1 MCFHF
6 MLWNLCKT
14 ALFVRFLRQAQISI
28 LEIFHIFLCLKFSP
42 SLNSNKNYHFSKFSL
57 YHIWSPVAQLAEQV
71 AVNHW
76 VRGSSPCWGAIS
88 TRKGYSSINRWY
100 PFLAQGLRP
109 MEKAPKWPWACRRAV
124 NHSYLFTNVSMNA
137 WFYILRLRS
146 GTLYPGATKNLEERY
161 KAHIAGNA
169 CRTTKLD
176 LPVEVVYSESFPT
189 FSDARKREAQ
199 IKRWS
204 RAKKEALVAG
214 DMVKLRNLS
223 KSRNRKEF

>member
-1 MCFHF
+1 M
-6 MLWNLCKT
+6 
-14 ALFVRFLRQAQISI
+14 
-28 LEIFHIFLCLKFSP
+28 P
-42 SLNSNKNYHFSKFSL
+42 
-57 YHIWSPVAQLAEQV
+57 
-71 AVNHW
+71 
-76 VRGSSPCWGAIS
+76 
-88 TRKGYSSINRWY
+88 
-100 PFLAQGLRP
+100 
-109 MEKAPKWPWACRRAV
+109 
-124 NHSYLFTNVSMNA
+124 A

-161 KAHIAGNA
+161 KAHIAGKA

-176 LPVEVVYSESFPT
+176 PPVKVVYSESLPT

-223 KSRNRKEF
+223 KSRNKKRF